1 MEPRSRFTTYVKRG
15 EREENKS
22 GEREMRDGEKISR
35 KRKGEQRE
43 RGYRDVVEKSA
54 WMINCGILGDLD
66 ARDFNSSDSSLFL
79 SFLSRFFV
87 SLYQ

>member
-1 MEPRSRFTTYVKRG
+1 MKRTKAVK
-15 EREENKS
+15 ERD
-22 GEREMRDGEKISR
+22 ERWCKDFEKA
-35 KRKGEQRE
+35 KRRTRE

-66 ARDFNSSDSSLFL
+66 ARDFNISDSSLFL